1 MLTLD
6 IVPDKNPVSIK
17 KQARRYKKYMFFH
30 AKSGKVVFE
39 FDNQQAANSV
49 DKTNQLRIMG
59 ILVKDIQPSDSYEIE
74 GRIKPLDCYS
84 DNESDAGEGS
94 EES

>member
-6 IVPDKNPVSIK
+6 IVPEKRESLVTK

-39 FDNQQAANSV
+39 FDNQQAANLVEGDSKV
-49 DKTNQLRIMG
+49 DKTDQLRIMG
-59 ILVKDIQPSDSYEIE
+59 ILVKDLQP
-74 GRIKPLDCYS
+74 
-84 DNESDAGEGS
+84 
-94 EES
+94 